1 MQRDSKG
8 VNANTVVGGGEYN
21 RKIGIYKIMREMQLD
36 IEAELATLRSEL
48 QIRVQGRG
56 LL

>member
-48 QIRVQGRG
+48 QIRVQGWG
-56 LL
+56 